1 MCLISTAANW
11 LRAFGVLMIPAEML
25 CRPVDLN
32 AQPLSFS
39 CGEHLAYCKVSNA
52 DNTNVNNRFML
63 LDVKEPLMRSPTTVT
78 PK

>member
-1 MCLISTAANW
+1 MP
-11 LRAFGVLMIPAEML
+11 RIPAEVL
-25 CRPVDLN
+25 CRPVELN

-52 DNTNVNNRFML
+52 DNIYINNRFML
-63 LDVKEPLMRSPTTVT
+63 LDVKGLLMRSLATAT